1 MHFDTRTPK
10 PRYALFHPDTL
21 PPCRGFRL
29 QPTHHSSGGSRC
41 HPLLGVRFGVSSQPV
56 TGPQLACG
64 AGAGSAGA
72 DGTESAS
79 DALRRSVAPT
89 VKAKTHLHD
98 HAGQRPSG
106 RPPAGAARGGDG
118 EHGNEQG
125 ACDCEPGAASEAGLG
140 RGRGNALQRRP
151 DGPTASLGLGLGVD
165 LSAEEGTPP
174 PTAEGAALRAAPHP
188 RCRWRGRKT

>member
-1 MHFDTRTPK
+1 M
-10 PRYALFHPDTL
+10 PRYAVLAPDML

-29 QPTHHSSGGSRC
+29 QPSHHSSGGSRC
-41 HPLLGVRFGVSSQPV
+41 HPVLGVPSQPV

-64 AGAGSAGA
+64 TDAGSAGA

-79 DALRRSVAPT
+79 DALRRSMAPT
-89 VKAKTHLHD
+89 VKAKRYLHD
-98 HAGQRPSG
+98 HAGQQPVRRPSG

-125 ACDCEPGAASEAGLG
+125 ACDCEPGAASAAGLG
-140 RGRGNALQRRP
+140 RGRGHAFQRRP
-151 DGPTASLGLGLGVD
+151 DGPTSSWGLGLGVD
-165 LSAEEGTPP
+165 LRAEERTPP
-174 PTAEGAALRAAPHP
+174 PTAEGAALRAALHP